1 MSGRKDPNPINAVI
15 EKTKS
20 AYLRPEGAA
29 TYISVTR
36 STIYRHIEEGRLRS
50 YLVGG
55 TRLIKISDLDK
66 LVEAGA
72 DDRRTRHNMVIPTV
86 TCATL

>member
-1 MSGRKDPNPINAVI
+1 MI
-15 EKTKS
+15 EKTKT

-55 TRLIKISDLDK
+55 TRLIKISDLDA

-72 DDRRTRHNMVIPTV
+72 DKRTRHNMIVPATA
-86 TCATL
+86 CATL